1 MFKENPTISKETII
15 EVLKDLS
22 DIAKIY
28 EKEDMR

>member
-1 MFKENPTISKETII
+1 MFKENPTISKETIS

-28 EKEDMR
+28 EKEDME